1 MSNMI
6 LSPEFH
12 RQLWMKI
19 TPVRLLLVP
28 LLLAMGLSVFVMD
41 NKDWAEDILWP
52 AMISFI
58 MIVMVWGCYDA
69 AGALRDETKG
79 NTWDFQ
85 RMSSI
90 GPWQMGMGKLFGST
104 SYVWVFGVVLLVVMA
119 VAYSHMELEIAKYI
133 PKEQGGGTV
142 RTTFEPG
149 FADVYYAVVMAALAG
164 VIGHMTSFLASVTNL
179 RQRSAGHIGPFLS
192 GAFVGMWVLQT
203 AMEKSVAVPGNE
215 RMARDMPGDTEW
227 WGMMVDHR
235 FMILCLMLFA
245 VYWLTAAIYRA
256 MRQELGFRNTP
267 VVWGSFCLSM
277 IFVAGGFC
285 EWGNPQE
292 VVESLAI
299 LSLFFMAATYT
310 VMLSE
315 AGGLAGYRRLW
326 AATRVKDYPRA
337 AENTPKWMVS
347 GAITAALFVAAL
359 LWPNGPI
366 DAKGVV
372 LTGGLTMILLAVR
385 DGLVV
390 HAFLLGRARSRNRF
404 AMIVYY
410 VVVYGLL
417 PMFLSS
423 LFGLGD
429 GAWNM
434 FKGEAM
440 EEANLLIAFFPSV
453 NGAALIAIPV
463 LLIECG
469 AALWFL
475 QRRLRQLNAQ

>member
-28 LLLAMGLSVFVMD
+28 LLLAMGLSVFVID
-41 NKDWAEDILWP
+41 NDKWAEEILWP
-52 AMISFI
+52 AMTSFI
-58 MIVMVWGCYDA
+58 LIVMVWGCYDA

-90 GPWQMGMGKLFGST
+90 GPWQMGMGKLFGAT
-104 SYVWVFGVVLLVVMA
+104 SYVWVFGVVLLAVLA
-119 VAYSHMELEIAKYI
+119 VAYSHMEL
-133 PKEQGGGTV
+133 TV
-142 RTTFEPG
+142 QEYSRDSKGAQEFIFRPG
-149 FADVYYAVVMAALAG
+149 FADVYYAVVIAALAG
-164 VIGHMTSFLASVTNL
+164 VIANMTSFLASVMNL
-179 RQRSAGHIGPFLS
+179 RQRSAGHITPFLS
-192 GAFVGMWVLQT
+192 GAFVGIFVLQA
-203 AMEKSVAVPGNE
+203 AMGESVAVPGNDY
-215 RMARDMPGDTEW
+215 MARNMPDDIEW

-235 FMILCLMLFA
+235 FMTLCLMLFA
-245 VYWLTAAIYRA
+245 VYWLTAGIYRA
-256 MRQELGFRNTP
+256 MREELGFRNTP

-277 IFVAGGFC
+277 IVVMGGFLN
-285 EWGNPQE
+285 WIYP
-292 VVESLAI
+292 VESLAQ
-299 LSLFFMAATYT
+299 LSLCFLAVTYT

-315 AGGLAGYRRLW
+315 ADGLAVYRRLR
-326 AATRVKDYPRA
+326 AAVRVKYYPRA
-337 AENTPKWMVS
+337 VENTPKWLVS
-347 GAITAALFVAAL
+347 GAVTAVLFVAAL
-359 LWPNGPI
+359 LWPNGSL
-366 DAKGVV
+366 DVKGVV
-372 LTGGLTMILLAVR
+372 LTGGVTMLLLMAR

-410 VVVYGLL
+410 VVLYALL

-429 GAWNM
+429 GAWNL
-434 FKGEAM
+434 FKGEVM
-440 EEANLLIAFFPSV
+440 EDANILIAFFPSV
-453 NGAALIAIPV
+453 NAAALVAIPV

-475 QRRLRQLNAQ
+475 QRRLRRLNAQ